1 MRKGAPKAK
10 TVDGYLAALDPE
22 KRAALEKLR
31 KQIHAAIPGATECI
45 SYGMPGFRHEG
56 KVVAWKGAAATHCAL
71 YPGGIVDEFKA
82 DLKGY
87 DVSKGT
93 VRFAPDDPLP
103 AALVKKLVKAAVA
116 RRFA

>member
-10 TVDGYLAALDPE
+10 TIDGYLAALEPD
-22 KRAALEKLR
+22 KREALEKLR

-45 SYGMPGFRHEG
+45 SYGMPGFRYEG
-56 KVVAWKGAAATHCAL
+56 KVVAWMGAAANHCAL
-71 YPGGIVDEFKA
+71 YPGGITGVFEQE
-82 DLKGY
+82 LKGY

-103 AALVKKLVKAAVA
+103 ATLVKKLVKAAVA